1 MDIVKSFKQKKNGNF
16 TEKINLSSNGSAV
29 EMASGL
35 NLEEEIHLGGRM
47 NTSITTL
54 ENGITKI
61 QEQYNDLYETNA
73 FFNVITA
80 IKEAENRT
88 IILRVIKDANNIF
101 VRGKLTFLT
110 NDKNTNQNIINEK
123 FCNADMATTLLNNWG
138 VN

>member
-1 MDIVKSFKQKKNGNF
+1 MDIVKSFKQKKNGSF

-47 NTSITTL
+47 NISIITL

-73 FFNVITA
+73 FFNITTA
-80 IKEAENRT
+80 IKEAENKT
-88 IILRVIKDANNIF
+88 IILRIIKDANNIF

-110 NDKNTNQNIINEK
+110 DDKNTNQNIINEK
-123 FCNADMATTLLNNWG
+123 FCNADMATTLLNSWG